1 MADSLFDTNT
11 NPDQNNNVAKQE
23 IIAKWKDKSR
33 EELEA
38 AKAESDLY
46 IKTLE
51 RQKDEMRNDI
61 LALRS
66 DTQTRANLEDL
77 LNQLNS
83 AREPQRETPPAIE
96 DQPKAL
102 NVEDIDKL
110 VTDRMQQHRL
120 REMETSNFN
129 AVQKRLNERFGAN
142 TKDVLK
148 EQASTLGLSDEDVN
162 VLAKKSPEAFFRVMG
177 LNEQQTGNNFQAPP
191 RNDRRMDSFVPKTVK
206 RDYAYYQEL
215 KKTKPMLYLDP
226 KIAVQMHNDAMEQ
239 GEAFFS
245 GAAG

>member
-1 MADSLFDTNT
+1 MADSLFDTN
-11 NPDQNNNVAKQE
+11 PDHGNQDARAE
-23 IIAKWKDKSR
+23 IIAKWKDKPAD
-33 EELEA
+33 ELLN

-46 IKTLE
+46 IKTME
-51 RQKDEMRNDI
+51 RRMDEMRNDL
-61 LALRS
+61 LAAKN

-83 AREPQRETPPAIE
+83 AREQPQREQPHAIE
-96 DQPKAL
+96 DQPKPL

-120 REMETSNFN
+120 REIETSNFN
-129 AVQKRLNERFGAN
+129 AVQKRLNERFGQNTAN
-142 TKDVLK
+142 VLK

-162 VLAKKSPEAFFRVMG
+162 SLAKKSPEAFFRVMG

-191 RNDRRMDSFVPKTVK
+191 RTDRRMDSYVPKTVK

-215 KKTKPMLYLDP
+215 KKTQPMLYLDP

-245 GAAG
+245 GARG